1 MDKTKTILVI
11 EDEPGLLSALE
22 ERLQEGFSVVTARTG
37 EEGLDAIKAKKP
49 DLVLLDL
56 MLPEMSGEQVLK
68 TMKEHGL
75 TKDIPVIILS
85 AKGDD
90 ATVVNCLNTLGATD
104 YLVKSHFSLEEVVK
118 KIEKNL

>member
-11 EDEPGLLSALE
+11 EDEPGLLSAIE
-22 ERLQEGFSVVTARTG
+22 ERLREEYLVVTARTG
-37 EEGLDAIKAKKP
+37 EEGLESIKVKKP

-56 MLPEMSGEQVLK
+56 MLPKMSGEQVLK
-68 TMKEHGL
+68 EMKERGA

-90 ATVVNCLNTLGATD
+90 ATVINCLNSLGATD
-104 YLVKSHFSLEEVVK
+104 YLVKAHFSLEEVVK
-118 KIEKNL
+118 KIGKNI